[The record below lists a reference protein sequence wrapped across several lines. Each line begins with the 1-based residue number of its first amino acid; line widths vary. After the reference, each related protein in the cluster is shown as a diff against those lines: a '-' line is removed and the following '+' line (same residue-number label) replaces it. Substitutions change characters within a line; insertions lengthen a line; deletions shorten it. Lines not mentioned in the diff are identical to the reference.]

1 MTPQP
6 ITTWFLEMT
15 SPDALRP
22 ARLVDGFGVRKLEP
36 PDPALSR
43 RLYDRVGG
51 PWQWTDRL
59 GWGLAR
65 WGAHLGQPGVD
76 TYVGHLEREEVG
88 YAELVREGDTV
99 EIASFGLL
107 PGFEGRGLGGALLA
121 AVTAA
126 AWDGGAGRVWLHT
139 CSLDSPA
146 ALPSYERRGFR
157 RYHERTGR

>member
-1 MTPQP
+1 MTDGHDLVPRDDV
-6 ITTWFLEMT
+6 TDE
-15 SPDALRP
+15 LRATRP
-22 ARLVDGFGVRKLEP
+22 VEGFDVRRLAKA
-36 PDPALSR
+36 DPALSR
-43 RLYDRVGG
+43 RLYDRVGQ

-65 WGAHLGQPGVD
+65 GRPPWPAGRQHLRRLPRRRQ
-76 TYVGHLEREEVG
+76 HVG

-107 PGFEGRGLGGALLA
+107 PGFAGRGLGGALLA
-121 AVTAA
+121 AVTQA
-126 AWDGGAGRVWLHT
+126 AWDDGAGRVWLHT

-157 RYHERTGR
+157 RYEERIGR